1 MKRKQQRLAEKPIHL
16 LTFAPDKSEKGGV
29 NPFAPSPLRA
39 TISKV
44 FVKLEDMTERFE
56 DWCQYGRSEERAV
69 QPLGQRVSK
78 WLGAPV
84 ARHAEQ
90 AAEAETGLVPARR
103 WEGSVGDVIFRLRDR
118 AGFVQRALTAQA
130 RQLKEWV
137 IEHTR
142 STQAE
147 VDQLREQVSTQQV
160 QVEADECGGFPR
172 GADHHIP
179 GECVKLQI
187 ANLDLHRVRASH
199 LPYGWLRPLTALSLG
214 RELGFPAGWA
224 PSCSRIICSGYFT
237 R

>member
-1 MKRKQQRLAEKPIHL
+1 MKRKQQRLADKPIHL

-39 TISKV
+39 GISKV

-90 AAEAETGLVPARR
+90 EAEAETGLVPARR
-103 WEGSVGDVIFRLRDR
+103 WDGSVGDVIFRLRDR

-130 RQLKEWV
+130 RELKEWV

-147 VDQLREQVSTQQV
+147 VDQLREQVSTQQ
-160 QVEADECGGFPR
+160 APGR
-172 GADHHIP
+172 GAIGATPRLAGP
-179 GECVKLQI
+179 G
-187 ANLDLHRVRASH
+187 DLPAASVDVYGQGHGAGATCRAAT
-199 LPYGWLRPLTALSLG
+199 LPHAV
-214 RELGFPAGWA
+214 
-224 PSCSRIICSGYFT
+224 T
-237 R
+237 RDFVS

>member
-103 WEGSVGDVIFRLRDR
+103 WEGSVGDVIFRLRDPAGFGVDSTGPGRRVDGAAARFAGSGDLPAEGLDVHGQGHGAGAACR
-118 AGFVQRALTAQA
+118 AGALPRA
-130 RQLKEWV
+130 V
-137 IEHTR
+137 TR
-142 STQAE
+142 DS
-147 VDQLREQVSTQQV
+147 
-160 QVEADECGGFPR
+160 
-172 GADHHIP
+172 IP
-179 GECVKLQI
+179 
-187 ANLDLHRVRASH
+187 
-199 LPYGWLRPLTALSLG
+199 
-214 RELGFPAGWA
+214 
-224 PSCSRIICSGYFT
+224 
-237 R
+237 

>member
-1 MKRKQQRLAEKPIHL
+1 MKRQQQRLADKPIHL

-39 TISKV
+39 GISKV

-90 AAEAETGLVPARR
+90 EAEAETGLVPARR

-130 RQLKEWV
+130 RELKEWV

-147 VDQLREQVSTQQV
+147 VDQLREQVSTQQA
-160 QVEADECGGFPR
+160 QVEELSAQ
-172 GADHHIP
+172 
-179 GECVKLQI
+179 LQ
-187 ANLDLHRVRASH
+187 DLRALVTSQQQV
-199 LPYGWLRPLTALSLG
+199 LMYMGKDMELAQPAELQLSLMPSRAISY
-214 RELGFPAGWA
+214 RERDQSA
-224 PSCSRIICSGYFT
+224 SRDRREASAEASQSPYLNA
-237 R
+237 

>member
-84 ARHAEQ
+84 ARHIEHEVQ
-90 AAEAETGLVPARR
+90 EEHGLVPARR
-103 WEGSVGDVIFRLRDR
+103 WDGAVGDLIFRLRDR

-130 RQLKEWV
+130 RELKEWV

-160 QVEADECGGFPR
+160 QVEE
-172 GADHHIP
+172 
-179 GECVKLQI
+179 
-187 ANLDLHRVRASH
+187 
-199 LPYGWLRPLTALSLG
+199 LTAQLQDLRALVTSQQKVLMYMGKDMELAQPAELELSLVPSRAIPYRDRDKKSSRDR
-214 RELGFPAGWA
+214 REASAEASQTPYLNA
-224 PSCSRIICSGYFT
+224 
-237 R
+237 